1 MYILENSLNLRD
13 STVWR
18 DKRDELGHL
27 VYDDKGNK
35 VREKDVEKTIAANHK
50 AEKIKE
56 TFKEWVWTDAYRT
69 QDLENIYNSKYNTER
84 ARTYDGSHL
93 FLQE

>member
-1 MYILENSLNLRD
+1 MSWVTWSMMIREIRSE
-13 STVWR
+13 
-18 DKRDELGHL
+18 KR
-27 VYDDKGNK
+27 
-35 VREKDVEKTIAANHK
+35 RRKTIAANHK